1 MERCMEQ
8 RLVLHKHAIS
18 SWLTVRLTRDTMNT
32 VLVVETDLVL
42 NAQDNDFD
50 DDAAGSL
57 LAKVQEYLAAN
68 QHIDSA
74 DIEPIVD

>member
-1 MERCMEQ
+1 MEQ
-8 RLVLHKHAIS
+8 RLVEHRHATS
-18 SWLTVRLTRDTMNT
+18 SWLTVQLTRDTMKT

-50 DDAAGSL
+50 GDAVRSL

-74 DIEPIVD
+74 DTYSPIVN